1 MKRLL
6 VSLLGVLLLGVLAIH
21 HGDARPSRAAADDLT
36 LLQFKTM
43 LPVTGPFVGT
53 ADPLL
58 RGLKGGGLPW
68 IIARG
73 SGELSPDG
81 EIEVRVR
88 GLVLAKTAPVPA
100 NLQGTNPVAN
110 FQAVV
115 SCVTVGAGGKSTVA
129 NVHTGNFPASA
140 QGNADIE
147 AKVSLPAP
155 CFAPVIFVTAPAASP
170 TTTGAWFAV
179 TGH

>member
-6 VSLLGVLLLGVLAIH
+6 VSLLGVLLLGVFAIH
-21 HGDARPSRAAADDLT
+21 HGEARPSRASADDLT
-36 LLQFKTM
+36 VLEFKTM
-43 LPVTGPFVGT
+43 LPVSGPFVRT
-53 ADPLL
+53 ADPLM
-58 RGLKGGGLPW
+58 RGLTGGGLPW
-68 IIARG
+68 IITRG
-73 SGELSPDG
+73 SGELSPEG
-81 EIEVRVR
+81 ELEVHVR
-88 GLVLAKTAPVPA
+88 GLVLAKAAPVPPA
-100 NLQGTNPVAN
+100 LQGTNPVAN

-115 SCVTVGAGGKSTVA
+115 SCVSIGAGGKSTVA
-129 NVHTGNFPASA
+129 NVHTDNFPASP

-155 CFAPVIFVTAPAASP
+155 CFAAVIFVTAPATSP